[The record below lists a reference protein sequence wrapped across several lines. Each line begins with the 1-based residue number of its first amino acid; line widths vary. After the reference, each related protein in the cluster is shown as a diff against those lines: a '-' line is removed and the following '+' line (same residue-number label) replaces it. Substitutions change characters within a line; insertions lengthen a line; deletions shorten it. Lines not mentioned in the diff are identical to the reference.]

1 MKWITKGNPDKDG
14 TYIVTK
20 GYGKNIYT
28 DFMTFTTDGG
38 WNTYRDEEGNAN
50 KSEAFDGTVVGED
63 DYLRAWAPMPKV
75 YGGEDEDVVYE

>member
-20 GYGKNIYT
+20 GYGEVYT
-28 DFMTFTTDGG
+28 DTMTFTTDGG
-38 WNTYRDEEGNAN
+38 WNTYRNDDGSAEP
-50 KSEAFDGTVVGED
+50 SEAFDGTVVGED
-63 DYLRAWAPMPKV
+63 NYLRAWIPLPKP